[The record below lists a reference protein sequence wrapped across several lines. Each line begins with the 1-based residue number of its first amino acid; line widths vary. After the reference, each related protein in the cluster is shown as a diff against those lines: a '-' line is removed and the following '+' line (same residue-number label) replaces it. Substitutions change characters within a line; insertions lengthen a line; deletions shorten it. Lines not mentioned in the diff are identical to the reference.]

1 MGVGASS
8 DRVLRVALARKREHC
23 ARRIMPP
30 TETIQSITI
39 CVGEFHPSLE
49 ETNCELAPCESQ
61 PALGKAIAKDFSA
74 TICVVDASEET
85 K

>member
-23 ARRIMPP
+23 ARRVMPA

-39 CVGEFHPSLE
+39 CVGEFHPILE
-49 ETNCELAPCESQ
+49 ETNCELVPCESQ
-61 PALGKAIAKDFSA
+61 PAARKAIAKDFSA